1 MMAKPTLAT
10 VALGGCEGCHVSLLD
25 AHEGLLDLLEV
36 VDLVN
41 TPYTGPDELPD
52 HVDVVLV
59 EGPVETEADLA
70 HLMRAR
76 EVAGTL
82 VAMGSCAVLGGIGGL
97 RNLVHRRDVLETAF
111 GQAGMVEKQGDGLP
125 RLKQRCRPVA
135 DFVDV
140 DYTVPGCA
148 PETKNLLA
156 CAMAAVAGDPYD
168 PPWRNLCDECPRV
181 KDKLLHHTQEF
192 ISDNVFALMELDEID
207 PEACFLEQ
215 GVVCMGPM
223 TREGCG
229 AKCTSA
235 SVPCRGCMGPSR
247 LEFEQGGKAVDA
259 LAAVLPAGALMYME
273 DLIGTTYRF
282 SLGVSVFPGVVDSD
296 GGDLDA

>member
-1 MMAKPTLAT
+1 MGKPTLAT

-25 AHEGLLDLLEV
+25 AHEGLLGLLEV

-59 EGPVETEADLA
+59 EGPVQTEADLQ
-70 HLMRAR
+70 HLRRAR
-76 EVAGTL
+76 RVADTL
-82 VAMGSCAVLGGIGGL
+82 VAVGSCAVLGGIGGL
-97 RNLVHRRDVLETAF
+97 RNLTHRRDVLDHAF
-111 GQAGMVEKQGDGLP
+111 GADGTAGKEGNGLP
-125 RLKQRCRPVA
+125 MLARRCRPIA

-140 DYTVPGCA
+140 DYAVPGCA
-148 PETKNLLA
+148 PETKNLLE
-156 CAMAAVAGDPYD
+156 CVTAAVAGDPYETAR
-168 PPWRNLCDECPRV
+168 RNLCDECLRV
-181 KDKLLHHTQEF
+181 KDRLLHHTQEF

-247 LEFEQGGKAVDA
+247 VEFEQGGKAVDA

-273 DLIGTTYRF
+273 DLIGTSYRF
-282 SLGVSVFPGVVDSD
+282 SLPVSVFPGIVESE
-296 GGDLDA
+296 GGELGA